1 MVFTIGVVSITG
13 LAGSKVGSTVSI
25 FNTIVVV
32 VGWDSVRVSRLST
45 VSWSWG
51 ISWCWSILGSSG
63 GNSHKS
69 KESNKGL

>member
-32 VGWDSVRVSRLST
+32 VDWDSVRVGRLST

-51 ISWCWSILGSSG
+51 ISRCWSISWSRGIDWGRSILRSS
-63 GNSHKS
+63 
-69 KESNKGL
+69 